1 MAVAVLLPE
10 LGSEVQVLRADQVA
24 DPAAFVYFA
33 QALPEVLKF
42 AFQRIWLIQHHGGA
56 RQQIEE
62 HGVRAGHWSIEL
74 PSREDGDAGG
84 QRRLFQDLFR
94 TRNAPSG
101 ESSVNGAQQLLGGGR
116 FGQRQQYHFVQRRG
130 GALGGRVEFANGL
143 DFVAEQLKAGGAVGL
158 GRINVENA
166 AAHGVLAGHLHH
178 ISGGIA
184 HRVQVPG
191 KSFHVH
197 GFASPQHSCQ
207 FAVELGRAQ
216 ADAGGAAPVKLQKDC
231 SRGSTS
237 SAARL
242 SATTSTRG
250 RPAARCSSTVAR
262 ALAVGVRPET
272 LTRPVPSLRWEAA
285 RARGA
290 RLSASAKISRTKGRT
305 IALLFY
311 QQAGEI
317 AGPLGVT
324 RFTCSAAK

>member
-216 ADAGGAAPVKLQKDC
+216 ADGGGGNRGDHDGSCPAGDFPQ
-231 SRGSTS
+231 RGGPRFLNFRVGGEILEGENV
-237 SAARL
+237 ARGQGNYGL
-242 SATTSTRG
+242 GRG
-250 RPAARCSSTVAR
+250 RAGQATK
-262 ALAVGVRPET
+262 
-272 LTRPVPSLRWEAA
+272 
-285 RARGA
+285 
-290 RLSASAKISRTKGRT
+290 RL
-305 IALLFY
+305 
-311 QQAGEI
+311 QQG
-317 AGPLGVT
+317 
-324 RFTCSAAK
+324 